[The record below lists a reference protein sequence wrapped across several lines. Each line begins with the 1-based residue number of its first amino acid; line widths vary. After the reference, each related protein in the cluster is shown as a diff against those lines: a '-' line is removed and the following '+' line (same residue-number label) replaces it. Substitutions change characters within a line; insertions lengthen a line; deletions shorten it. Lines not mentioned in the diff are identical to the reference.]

1 MSCHVWTVC
10 CSHLT
15 VLYGT
20 TDEEDASKEVDA
32 CLSLLFQWAASC
44 DKKQFVTGDAS
55 PSNGILVDVR
65 REPLGVIGIV
75 QTPVKSP
82 PGPWALLGFISLFA
96 PAVCYGNAVVVIA
109 DSMHPTAALEFCEVH
124 FLLISILLDK
134 DSIWWSK
141 DLCVKFQLPSCIT

>member
-1 MSCHVWTVC
+1 M
-10 CSHLT
+10 T

-20 TDEEDASKEVDA
+20 AGEGDASKEVDA

-55 PSNGILVDVR
+55 PSNGVFVNVR

-75 QTPVKSP
+75 QTPVQSP

-124 FLLISILLDK
+124 FLLIFVFLGK
-134 DSIWWSK
+134 D
-141 DLCVKFQLPSCIT
+141 CT